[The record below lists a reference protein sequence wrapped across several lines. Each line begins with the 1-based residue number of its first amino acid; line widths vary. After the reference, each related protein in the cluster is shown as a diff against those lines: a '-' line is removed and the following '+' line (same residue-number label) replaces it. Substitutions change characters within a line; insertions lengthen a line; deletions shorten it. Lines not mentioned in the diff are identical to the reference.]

1 VDTRGKKTAAAVL
14 EEVTGEVGQWLNV
27 LFRGR
32 RKTGHMDLEASEI
45 MIRSAMHRVGAVGV
59 TQLLQFPVPPAEQR
73 TVPCFCGHTAHYQ
86 ELHSKSVLTAVGP
99 VEISRPYYLCPHCHN
114 GRFPADVEL
123 DIENTELSPG
133 VRRMQAAVGQETPFD
148 HGRQQMKLLADL
160 EVTTKSVERT
170 AEAIGADIA
179 QGERQEIGRAVQ
191 LDLPIIL
198 GKSVPIL
205 YVQMDG
211 TGIPVVKKETLGR
224 QGKTEGQPSHTRE
237 VKLGCVFT
245 QTAWDKKGF
254 PIRDPDSTT
263 YTGAIETAE
272 EFGKRLY
279 VEAWKRGW
287 SRAEKKVVMGDGAE
301 WIWNLAEQHF
311 PGAVQIV
318 DLYHA
323 RQHLWDLARRLY
335 PNNEAGQKA
344 WMKLHQKRLL
354 DKGKIEKLVAAIRSI
369 HSTNSEVADKIR
381 IEADYFDRNADRM
394 CYPKF
399 RKQRLFVGSGVIEAG
414 CKTVIGS
421 RLKKSGMFWTVR
433 GANAII
439 ALRCCHLNGRFEDY
453 WEQRL
458 AA

>member
-1 VDTRGKKTAAAVL
+1 MDSRGKKTAAAVL
-14 EEVTGEVGQWLNV
+14 EEVAREVGQWLNV

-399 RKQRLFVGSGVIEAG
+399 RKQRLFVGSGVIQAG